1 MGAWRSALDV
11 PLSERQHV
19 FMPLAFPPICR
30 NAGPQILGATGISI
44 MQDHS
49 QYSIPTDYLKFY
61 DLEHYLFTEVG
72 GRFRRSGTLSSA
84 DFYMIIIW
92 KANRAKSRIRNRLSK
107 HEGGFA
113 GAVEALIAALRNA
126 DGPAERMEI
135 LMKTWRFRLPM
146 ATAILTVL
154 YPHEFTVYDMRV
166 CEQLGAFEGLGDR
179 QFSETL
185 WDDYCSYMA
194 VVSRAAPSGLSL
206 RDKDRFLWARS
217 FYEGVMKDL
226 EAAQQETGVS
236 SNANVAHARA

>member
-1 MGAWRSALDV
+1 
-11 PLSERQHV
+11 
-19 FMPLAFPPICR
+19 
-30 NAGPQILGATGISI
+30 
-44 MQDHS
+44 MQDYS

-61 DLEHYLFTEVG
+61 DLEHYLFTEVS
-72 GRFRRSGTLSSA
+72 GRFRRTGKISSA

-92 KANRAKSRIRNRLSK
+92 KANLAKTRIRNRLSK

-113 GAVEALIAALRNA
+113 GAVEALIAALRDA
-126 DGPAERMEI
+126 DGPAERIEI

-154 YPHEFTVYDMRV
+154 YPHEFTVYDPRV
-166 CEQLGAFEGLGDR
+166 CEQLGAFEGLSDR

-226 EAAQQETGVS
+226 QAAQDEGCTRQDGD
-236 SNANVAHARA
+236 AAHAQA

>member
-1 MGAWRSALDV
+1 
-11 PLSERQHV
+11 
-19 FMPLAFPPICR
+19 
-30 NAGPQILGATGISI
+30 
-44 MQDHS
+44 MQDYS

-61 DLEHYLFTEVG
+61 DLEHYLFTEVS
-72 GRFRRSGTLSSA
+72 GRFRRTGILSSA

-113 GAVEALIAALRNA
+113 GAVEALVTAVRDA

-135 LMKTWRFRLPM
+135 LMKTWGFRLPM
-146 ATAILTVL
+146 ASAILTVL
-154 YPHEFTVYDMRV
+154 YPHEFTVYDTRV

-179 QFSETL
+179 QFSDTL

-217 FYEGVMKDL
+217 FYEGVMKEL
-226 EAAQQETGVS
+226 EADQQATGV
-236 SNANVAHARA
+236 AGDKHAAHARA